1 MDMNCPTLTG
11 GSQANGTMGGPV
23 PPRHFVHHP
32 LKVWLSCQCKWL
44 YNQLGKVNHN
54 NRSTNDVSTANAASY
69 LLPQN
74 LPPPPPQAAPAPPRS
89 ILHPMAMGNQQP
101 MWWPPPPPQ
110 MRPPNM
116 QHPSMPP
123 PSPLNIRPLPP
134 LTMIWDACCFIFF
147 CVPIIKSVMFKL
159 IQTC

>member
-23 PPRHFVHHP
+23 PPRPFANGGVGPGLIPPLRPPP
-32 LKVWLSCQCKWL
+32 LKLAVHTCSPK
-44 YNQLGKVNHN
+44 H
-54 NRSTNDVSTANAASY
+54 AAT
-69 LLPQN
+69 
-74 LPPPPPQAAPAPPRS
+74 PPPQAAPAPPRS

-101 MWWPPPPPQ
+101 MWRPPPPPQ
-110 MRPPNM
+110 MRPPNK

-134 LTMIWDACCFIFF
+134 LPM
-147 CVPIIKSVMFKL
+147 S
-159 IQTC
+159 